1 MADLNTTISL
11 ITLNEWD
18 KHSNQRQRLSD
29 SILKGKIYVSLQERN
44 YKAKDKN
51 RLKKLYILYKQR
63 TRAAI
68 LIPDKI
74 SNITRKKR
82 YII

>member
-29 SILKGKIYVSLQERN
+29 QILKEKIYVSLQERN

-51 RLKKLYILYKQR
+51 RLKKLYTLYKQR
-63 TRAAI
+63 TRVAI

-74 SNITRKKR
+74 SNITREKM
-82 YII
+82 YSI